1 MGLWV
6 TSLNSGSNGNCYY
19 VGNDREAVLID
30 AGLSCRETERRM
42 RKLDLRMDKVKAIF
56 ISHEHG
62 DHIKG
67 LSVLS
72 GRYQVPVYITPG
84 TLKHARLEL
93 QPGLVR
99 SFGQHTPVTVGD
111 LRITAFPKYHDAAE
125 PHSFL
130 VEGNDV
136 TIGVFTDIG
145 RVCAQLRA
153 YFGRCHAAFLEANYD
168 EAMLQQGRYPAH
180 LKNRIRGG
188 NGHLSNR
195 EALELFLS
203 ERPETLSHLF
213 LAHLSAD
220 NNDPDLALDLFRQQQ
235 GSTQVTVASRYAAMP
250 PAFITATAGT
260 AAHKAIPQQL
270 ALF

>member
-19 VGNDREAVLID
+19 IGNGQEAVLVD
-30 AGLSCRETERRM
+30 AGLSCRETEKRM
-42 RKLDLRMDKVKAIF
+42 RQLDLQMDKVKAIF

-67 LSVLS
+67 VSVLS
-72 GRYQVPVYITPG
+72 AKYNLPVYITSG

-93 QPGLVR
+93 KPGLV
-99 SFGQHTPVTVGD
+99 SLFEGQGSISVGN
-111 LRITAFPKYHDAAE
+111 LSVRAFPKYHDAAE
-125 PHSFL
+125 PHSFI
-130 VEGNDV
+130 VEDNGV
-136 TIGVFTDIG
+136 CIGVFTDIG
-145 RVCAQLRA
+145 RVCDQVRSS
-153 YFGRCHAAFLEANYD
+153 FIQCHAVFLEANYD
-168 EAMLQQGRYPAH
+168 EALLEQGRYPAH

-195 EALELFLS
+195 EALELYLS
-203 ERPETLSHLF
+203 EQAGRLSHLF

-220 NNDPDLALDLFRQQQ
+220 NNRPELALRLFQ
-235 GSTQVTVASRYAAMP
+235 GHREGVHVTVASRYAAMP
-250 PAFITATAGT
+250 VSYITAVPE
-260 AAHKAIPQQL
+260 KAIPVTTQL